1 MAIPIPFAGN
11 TVLLGLISAMISLY
25 ALWAVASNVSTIERP
40 GCCFA
45 LTNCLK
51 NTVGK
56 VTFLVKVC
64 V

>member
-1 MAIPIPFAGN
+1 MSEVIMAILIPFASN

-25 ALWAVASNVSTIERP
+25 ALWVVTSNVSTIENP

-45 LTNCLK
+45 LKNCLK

-56 VTFLVKVC
+56 VTF
-64 V
+64 